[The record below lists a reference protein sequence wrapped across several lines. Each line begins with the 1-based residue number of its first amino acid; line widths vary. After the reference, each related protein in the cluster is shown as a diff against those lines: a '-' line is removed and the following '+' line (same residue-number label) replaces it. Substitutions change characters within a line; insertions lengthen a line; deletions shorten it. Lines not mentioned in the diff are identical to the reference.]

1 VTHTTLERWKYR
13 AAVAAFALPALVLFT
28 VVVTYPIVQTL
39 LKGFYR
45 WDGIGTP
52 VYVGIANFVKL
63 FGNPDFRTALLNG
76 AICVLVLAV
85 YQIGVGTVL
94 ALTLLDRRLKLRTAF
109 KAAYF
114 IPVVLSIT
122 VVCQLWLR
130 IYNYDHGLL
139 NSLFKALGWSYRQTF
154 LVDRSTSIVAV
165 IFVNAWQFVGIHLVF
180 VYAAAQTIPEHLF
193 EAARLDG
200 APPWKMHWYITLPLL
215 AETYKFCLTLAVT
228 GGLQIFGQVYIMT
241 NGGPGTSTYTLTL
254 LMYKLAFLTNQF
266 GYASSVA
273 AFLIVE
279 CLAATILINRFVARQ
294 RYTF

>member
-1 VTHTTLERWKYR
+1 MFV
-13 AAVAAFALPALVLFT
+13 LPALVLFS
-28 VVVTYPIVQTL
+28 VVVTYPVAQTL

-52 VYVGIANFVKL
+52 VFTGITNFVRL
-63 FGNPDFRTALLNG
+63 FKNPDFITALVNG
-76 AICVLVLAV
+76 GICVLVLAV
-85 YQIGVGTVL
+85 YQIGVGSVL
-94 ALTLLDRRLKLRTAF
+94 ALTLLDRRLRLRTAF
-109 KAAYF
+109 KVAYF

-122 VVCQLWLR
+122 VVCQLWIA

-139 NSLFKALGWSYRQTF
+139 NALFKSFGMSYRQTF
-154 LVDRSTSIVAV
+154 LVDRHTSILAV
-165 IFVNAWQFVGIHLVF
+165 TFVNAWQYVGIHLVF

-193 EAARLDG
+193 EAARMDG
-200 APPWKMHWYITLPLL
+200 APPWKMHYYITLPLL
-215 AETYKFCLTLAVT
+215 AQTYKFCLTLAVT
-228 GGLQIFGQVYIMT
+228 GGLQIFGHVFIMT

-266 GYASSVA
+266 GYGSSVA